1 MNTDQ
6 IDKRIKDLNAE
17 QKNLEQAHTALVQ
30 EQQQRNQEFQQRA
43 IENQT
48 RFAQIQG
55 ALAEL
60 FQLKQTKGE
69 NNEPTDTGS
78 STATER
84 TSDRIPGNPR
94 RSRHHSGA
102 NIRD

>member
-1 MNTDQ
+1 MNTTQ
-6 IDKRIKDLNAE
+6 IDQRIKDLNAE
-17 QKNLEQAHTALVQ
+17 QKNLEQAHNVLMQ
-30 EQQQRNQEFQQRA
+30 EHQKRTQEFQQQA
-43 IENQT
+43 VQNQT
-48 RFAQIQG
+48 RYAQIQG

-60 FQLKQTKGE
+60 FQLKQNKGE

-78 STATER
+78 GTATER